1 MLEREQAERRE
12 AESAV
17 SELKRQFAV
26 IKEKC
31 ASVDVEIDQY
41 TEEVNT
47 LRRGQTLQTHVY
59 AFFSDLYGTM

>member
-1 MLEREQAERRE
+1 MLEREQAEKRE

-17 SELKRQFAV
+17 SELKRQFAA

-41 TEEVNT
+41 TEEVNS
-47 LRRGQTLQTHVY
+47 LRRGG
-59 AFFSDLYGTM
+59 S

>member
-1 MLEREQAERRE
+1 MLRLQSGSLTTNPCLVLEREQAERRE

-17 SELKRQFAV
+17 SDLKKQFST

-47 LRRGQTLQTHVY
+47 LRRG
-59 AFFSDLYGTM
+59 